1 MISFPGIG
9 ASVALLLT
17 YYGRVSAQLDRTGWT
32 VSVDSAQGT
41 WNPASYAIDGDAS
54 TFWHTQWTPS
64 TPNLPHNITIDMK
77 APRSV
82 SALTYLPRQD
92 GNRNGNIGTYAVDVS
107 VDNKTWQMSVAS
119 GNWIDDSVLKKA
131 NFAAQTAQYIRL
143 RAITEAGGRGQWTS
157 AAEINVLP
165 PAEPSKGIWSAPF
178 NTPLVAAAGAVLP
191 TTGKVLLWSAQF
203 VDHFNGTGNTETA
216 TYDPSTK
223 QVSSLSLS
231 NTNHDMFCPGISL
244 DVNGNVV
251 VTGGNNAAKTS
262 IYDSKLGQWTGG
274 PDMKVQRGYQS
285 QTTLSNGKIFTIGG
299 SWSGNGGT
307 LRNGE
312 IFDGTWNK
320 LDGCPVSPML
330 TQDQDVS
337 NGVNWRRDNHGWLFG
352 WKDGS
357 VFQAGPSRAMNWY
370 TTTTTTGNQS
380 AAGDRLGDAD
390 AMNGNAVMY
399 DAVAGQILS
408 VGGAPNYE
416 NKTGVNYVTA
426 ATTNANIITINAPNT
441 TVKTE
446 SVAHMAYPRAFHN
459 SVVLPD
465 GSVFVT
471 GGMQYP
477 KPFQDDLSAFAPE
490 LWNSTTRTFTTMN
503 PMSIPRNYHS
513 IALLL
518 PDATVF
524 TAGGGLCYGPAD
536 SCTNNH
542 FDAEIFSP
550 PYLFNATDG
559 SAASRPKLTSVSSLS
574 FPVGTNLTVSS
585 DSEIKQFSLVRFA
598 SATHSVNTDQRRIP
612 IQPVGAGQANNY
624 TVAVPSDAGVALP
637 GYWMLFGINGAGVP
651 SVATTV
657 QIRTV

>member
-1 MISFPGIG
+1 MK
-9 ASVALLLT
+9 
-17 YYGRVSAQLDRTGWT
+17 
-32 VSVDSAQGT
+32 
-41 WNPASYAIDGDAS
+41 
-54 TFWHTQWTPS
+54 TPK
-64 TPNLPHNITIDMK
+64 L
-77 APRSV
+77 V

-92 GNRNGNIGTYAVDVS
+92 GNSNGNIGSYAVDLS

-119 GNWIDDSVLKKA
+119 GKWIDDSVLKKA
-131 NFAAQTAQYIRL
+131 NFATQSAQYIRL

-157 AAEINVLP
+157 AADINVLP
-165 PAEPSKGIWSAPF
+165 PPDPSKGIWSAPF
-178 NTPLVAAAGAVLP
+178 NTPLVAAAGALLP

-203 VDHFNGTGNTETA
+203 VDHFSGTGNTETA

-244 DVNGNVV
+244 DATGSVV

-262 IYDSKLGQWTGG
+262 IFDSTLGQWTGG

-312 IFDGTWNK
+312 IYNGTWNK

-330 TQDQDVS
+330 TQDQDINT

-370 TTTTTTGNQS
+370 GTTTTTGTQS

-399 DAVAGQILS
+399 DAVAGQILT

-416 NKTGVNYVTA
+416 NKTNVNYITA
-426 ATTNANIITINAPNT
+426 ATTNANIITISTPNT
-441 TVKTE
+441 RATSET
-446 SVAHMAYPRAFHN
+446 VAHMTYPRAFHN

-471 GGMQYP
+471 GGMAYP
-477 KPFQDDLSAFAPE
+477 KPFQDDHSAFVPE
-490 LWNSTTRTFTTMN
+490 LWNPTSRTFTPLN

-524 TAGGGLCYGPAD
+524 TAGGGLCYGPAS

-550 PYLFNATDG
+550 PYLFNSTT
-559 SAASRPKLTSVSSLS
+559 SLPASRPKLTSVSPLS
-574 FPVGTNLTVSS
+574 VRVGANITVSS
-585 DSEIKQFSLVRFA
+585 DSEIKQFALVRFA

-612 IQPVGAGQANNY
+612 VTPVALGGGQY
-624 TVAVPSDAGVALP
+624 TVPVPSDAGVALP
-637 GYWMLFGINGAGVP
+637 GYWMLFGMGREGVP
-651 SVATTV
+651 SLATTV
-657 QIRTV
+657 LVRGA

>member
-1 MISFPGIG
+1 MISLPSVG
-9 ASVALLLT
+9 ASLALLLA
-17 YYGRVSAQLDRTGWT
+17 YHGCVSAQLDRTGWT
-32 VSVDSAQGT
+32 VTADSAQGT
-41 WNPASYAIDGDAS
+41 WNPVGYAIDNDLK
-54 TFWHTQWTPS
+54 TFWHTQWTPT
-64 TPNLPHNITIDMK
+64 TPPLPHNITIDMK
-77 APRSV
+77 TPHSV

-92 GNRNGNIGTYAVDVS
+92 GQSNGNIGTYAVDLS
-107 VDNKTWQMSVAS
+107 MDNKTWQTSVAS
-119 GNWIDDSVLKKA
+119 GKWIDDSVLKKA
-131 NFAAQTAQYIRL
+131 NFASQTAQFIRL
-143 RAITEAGGRGQWTS
+143 RAITEAGNRGQWSS
-157 AAEINVLP
+157 AADINILP
-165 PAEPSKGIWSAPF
+165 PADPSKGIWSAPF
-178 NTPLVAAAGAVLP
+178 NTPLVAAAAALLP

-203 VDHFNGTGNTETA
+203 ADHFSGTGNTETA

-244 DVNGNVV
+244 DANGSVV

-262 IYDSKLGQWTGG
+262 IYNSNLGQWTGG
-274 PDMKVQRGYQS
+274 PDMKIQRGYQA

-299 SWSGNGGT
+299 SWSGSGG

-312 IFDGTWNK
+312 IFNGTWNK
-320 LDGCPVSPML
+320 LDGCPVTPML
-330 TQDQDVS
+330 TQDKDVS
-337 NGVNWRRDNHGWLFG
+337 TNGVNWRRDNHGWLFG

-370 TTTTTTGNQS
+370 GTTTATGSQVG
-380 AAGDRLGDAD
+380 AGDRLGDAD

-399 DAVAGQILS
+399 DAVAGQILT

-416 NKTGVNYVTA
+416 NKTGVNYVTI
-426 ATTNANIITINAPNT
+426 ATTNANIITINATNT
-441 TVKTE
+441 LVQTE

-477 KPFQDDLSAFAPE
+477 KPFQDDHSAFAPE

-513 IALLL
+513 VALLL

-524 TAGGGLCYGPAD
+524 TAGGGLCYGPAS
-536 SCTNNH
+536 SCTTNH

-550 PYLFNATDG
+550 PYLFNTDG

-574 FPVGTNLTVSS
+574 VRVGTSLTISS

-612 IQPVGAGQANNY
+612 IQPVGTGQANTY
-624 TVAVPSDAGVALP
+624 TVPIPSDAGVALP
-637 GYWMLFGINGAGVP
+637 GYWMLFGINAAGVP
-651 SVATTV
+651 SLATTV
-657 QIRTV
+657 QIRIT